1 MRQAVGSWKSSGILR
16 GEAEER
22 LKIREKII
30 TGKANKE
37 NLGVATAGII

>member
-1 MRQAVGSWKSSGILR
+1 MRQTVGTWKSSGILR

-22 LKIREKII
+22 LKKTEEMM

-37 NLGVATAGII
+37 NPGVATAGII